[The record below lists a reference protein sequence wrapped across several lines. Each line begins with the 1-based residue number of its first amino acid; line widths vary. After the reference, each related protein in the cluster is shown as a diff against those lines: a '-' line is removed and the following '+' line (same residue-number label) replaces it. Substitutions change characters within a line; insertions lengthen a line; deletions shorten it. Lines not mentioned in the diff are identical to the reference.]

1 MELLED
7 KMRVWMGSASFVK
20 PISGVFVFYN
30 RKREVI
36 YVGDST
42 NLEKTFS
49 GYVDT
54 EFDGNECKQKTQ
66 FYQREFIDNPKERKL
81 QLIEEFKNESGNLPI
96 CNSEI
101 QVETS

>member
-7 KMRVWMGSASFVK
+7 KMRVWLASASFVK
-20 PISGVFVFYN
+20 PMSGVYVFYN

-36 YVGDST
+36 YVGDSI

-54 EFDGNECKQKTQ
+54 DFDGNECKQKTR
-66 FYQREFIDNPKERKL
+66 FYQREFIENPKERQL
-81 QLIEEFKNESGNLPI
+81 QLIEEFKNESGNLPV

-101 QVETS
+101 QIETR